1 MSEQLDLMLERP
13 VITGQAALPMMSKE
27 SMRRLMARG
36 LVKRGVPFYLLANR
50 AGDTRTWTGKGK
62 APGWVREWQDH
73 GGELAALKAVL

>member
-1 MSEQLDLMLERP
+1 MDQLDLMLERP

-50 AGDTRTWTGKGK
+50 AGDIRMWAGRGQV
-62 APGWVREWQDH
+62 PGWVREWEH
-73 GGELAALKAVL
+73 GGNDLNELKAVL